1 MVDSRQRL
9 DGLLD
14 EPRPGTPRGI
24 GDADVERV
32 MRLTLETTTGAPS
45 RGYSIS
51 MNRGSRRARSSAS
64 STVGI
69 GPKNSGRSSIEA
81 GIELVFDRD
90 GNPAGI
96 LLRGA
101 RIASGER

>member
-51 MNRGSRRARSSAS
+51 MNWGSRRARSSAS
-64 STVGI
+64 STV
-69 GPKNSGRSSIEA
+69 KNSGRSSIEA